1 MKESLLLLKYVL
13 ETWKLKSVNIS
24 KTVYIDTLDDI
35 VDTCNNTYHRII
47 KMKSINVNTY
57 IDFNVKNVIN
67 YLRRLKFKLTWIWIK
82 IMLFKKRKTLYRG
95 YM

>member
-24 KTVYIDTLDDI
+24 KTVYIDTLDDM

-57 IDFNVKNVIN
+57 IDFNVKNVMN
-67 YLRRLKFKLTWIWIK
+67 YLRILKFKLTWIWIK